1 MSLEVKDILS
11 KQIFNSPD
19 TSFGQPFLGSVLKL
33 ESVMFGAGK
42 AHFVEVKDNAKYK
55 LLSKEAQEDALNS
68 AERVA
73 SMGSG
78 GFNAGIMFT
87 VYQSYLTIY
96 I

>member
-1 MSLEVKDILS
+1 MA
-11 KQIFNSPD
+11 
-19 TSFGQPFLGSVLKL
+19 
-33 ESVMFGAGK
+33 GAGK

-68 AERVA
+68 SERVA

-78 GFNAGIMFT
+78 TFDAGVMFT

-96 I
+96 INGITRKNYAMSFQLKSKL